1 MSDELY
7 EKTFTKPIIRYG
19 RLTNLLSLVL
29 CFLPSILVWTV
40 YGVKPSTQDIL
51 TGWGL
56 AASVYAIY
64 SVVEPVSYFPIL
76 GLPGTYMS
84 FLSGNIGNVR
94 LPTSAV
100 TQEAVGVEPGTKKA
114 EIVSTLGIAGSIVT
128 NLIIVTIAA
137 VGGAALMN
145 IFPKKVLEAFAYV
158 SPAIFG
164 AMFGMF
170 AVKNIKYGIFA
181 FILAM
186 SLLNIIKIPVY
197 IMIPTCVFGT
207 VAFGFLTYRKP
218 KPKEET

>member
-29 CFLPSILVWTV
+29 CFLPSIVVWTV

-64 SVVEPVSYFPIL
+64 SIVEPVSYFPIL

-114 EIVSTLGIAGSIVT
+114 EIVSTLGI
-128 NLIIVTIAA
+128 

-158 SPAIFG
+158 SPTIFG

-197 IMIPTCVFGT
+197 IMIPACVFGT

>member
-19 RLTNLLSLVL
+19 RFTNLLSLVL
-29 CFLPSILVWTV
+29 CFLPSILVWVV

-64 SVVEPVSYFPIL
+64 SIVEPISYFPIL

-137 VGGAALMN
+137 VKSIGSLC
-145 IFPKKVLEAFAYV
+145 LCFACNLRCYV
-158 SPAIFG
+158 RN
-164 AMFGMF
+164 
-170 AVKNIKYGIFA
+170 V
-181 FILAM
+181 
-186 SLLNIIKIPVY
+186 
-197 IMIPTCVFGT
+197 C
-207 VAFGFLTYRKP
+207 R
-218 KPKEET
+218 

>member
-19 RLTNLLSLVL
+19 RFTNLLSLVL
-29 CFLPSILVWTV
+29 CFLPSILVWVV

-64 SVVEPVSYFPIL
+64 AVVEPISYFPIL

-100 TQEAVGVEPGTKKA
+100 TQEAVGKE
-114 EIVSTLGIAGSIVT
+114 S
-128 NLIIVTIAA
+128 
-137 VGGAALMN
+137 LM
-145 IFPKKVLEAFAYV
+145 
-158 SPAIFG
+158 
-164 AMFGMF
+164 
-170 AVKNIKYGIFA
+170 
-181 FILAM
+181 
-186 SLLNIIKIPVY
+186 
-197 IMIPTCVFGT
+197 T
-207 VAFGFLTYRKP
+207 
-218 KPKEET
+218 

>member
-19 RLTNLLSLVL
+19 RFTNLLSLVL
-29 CFLPSILVWTV
+29 CFLPSILVWVV

-64 SVVEPVSYFPIL
+64 AIVEPISYFPIL

-158 SPAIFG
+158 SPAIFS

-197 IMIPTCVFGT
+197 IMIPACVFGT
-207 VAFGFLTYRKP
+207 VAFGFLTYKKP
-218 KPKEET
+218 KTEEQA